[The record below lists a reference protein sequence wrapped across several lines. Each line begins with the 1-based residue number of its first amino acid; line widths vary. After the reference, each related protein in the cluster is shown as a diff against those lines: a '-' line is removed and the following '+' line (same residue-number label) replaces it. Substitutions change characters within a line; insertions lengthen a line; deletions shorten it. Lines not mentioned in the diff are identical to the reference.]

1 MGKRKGWNRRHAAI
15 TGLLALLAGAT
26 AYSYFGPVEQYC
38 ENGEV
43 RMDFG
48 AQRVLVDQSAAR
60 GGCLIDQN
68 LPWIGGGTVH
78 TPWQPFSLT
87 PNAGSLVVTRAL
99 LDGGLQGSCD
109 TLVQCCHT
117 TCQVPVPVRTVGA
130 VSTTIGYGYDPA
142 ARDLE
147 HGTCNINFSDGAHYL
162 FPLSSD
168 QTDNKIATVCVV
180 GPTAWTHPVPFPK
193 SPQVPPYTVTVGVTV
208 GPAATRLRSGG
219 GFSGAVRL
227 IVYDPDD
234 PARRIYFTGEQL
246 TLSASWDGRLF
257 RYSPAQGDAVPQQ
270 STDPPAYITATRY
283 GTMVEVFTQDEVFAT
298 KATPTVATAYPNS
311 RFTFDYHA
319 RPNDPTGSVNL
330 TVYTPLD

>member
-1 MGKRKGWNRRHAAI
+1 MNNMGKRKGATRRRVAAAGILAAI
-15 TGLLALLAGAT
+15 AAAT
-26 AYSYFGPVEQYC
+26 AYSYYGPVEQYS
-38 ENGEV
+38 ESGEV

-48 AQRVLVDQSAAR
+48 AQRVLVDQTAAR
-60 GGCLIDQN
+60 TGCTVDQN
-68 LPWIGGGTVH
+68 LPWVGGGTVH
-78 TPWQPFSLT
+78 IPWQPDSLT

-130 VSTTIGYGYDPA
+130 VSTKLKDGYNPA
-142 ARDLE
+142 TA
-147 HGTCNINFSDGAHYL
+147 GACNINFGDGAHYL

-193 SPQVPPYTVTVGVTV
+193 SPQVPPYTVMVGVTV
-208 GPAATRLRSGG
+208 GPAATRLRVGG

-234 PARRIYFTGEQL
+234 ASRRMYFWGEQHA
-246 TLSASWDGRLF
+246 LSASWNGQLF
-257 RYSPAQGDAVPQQ
+257 RYAPAQGDAIPQQ
-270 STDPPAYITATRY
+270 TADPPTYITATRY
-283 GTMVEVFTQDEVFAT
+283 GMMVEVFTQDEVLTAQST
-298 KATPTVATAYPNS
+298 TTVYPNS

-319 RPNDPTGSVNL
+319 LPNDPTGSVNL
-330 TVYTPLD
+330 TVYTPLE